1 MPVPSNKTTTTTT
14 TTTSTTTTTTQIC
27 LLMQSSSAFL
37 HGGGVRGGGNKV
49 HKVRGGTVPPESIDP
64 FDQDVAKPWCYL
76 VQWAAA
82 NGSILCGGT
91 VHLSLLFSFLGEGG
105 ESMSSLMQETNLNSI
120 TVCSEGSFQVLFLG
134 DTYMGMEQVG
144 GE

>member
-1 MPVPSNKTTTTTT
+1 MGETKFTRLEEVQYHQKVLTHLIRTWPNRGVILSNEPR
-14 TTTSTTTTTTQIC
+14 Q
-27 LLMQSSSAFL
+27 MGQS
-37 HGGGVRGGGNKV
+37 
-49 HKVRGGTVPPESIDP
+49 
-64 FDQDVAKPWCYL
+64 
-76 VQWAAA
+76 
-82 NGSILCGGT
+82 
-91 VHLSLLFSFLGEGG
+91 SLLFSFLGEGG